1 MALGEKGGVGL
12 GEDSLG
18 RWKDAALKHWSA
30 PLLGSRFFLESY
42 HGSDEHHHGSGEHHQ
57 GSGEHHYGSGEHHH
71 GSGEHQ
77 GSSEHHQGSGH
88 HGSGEHSWEVLLAKG
103 FSSELLLSSMV
114 CDLGS
119 PKDLRFLKRTPS
131 NP

>member
-12 GEDSLG
+12 GKDSLG
-18 RWKDAALKHWSA
+18 RWRGVSLRHCSAL
-30 PLLGSRFFLESY
+30 LLGSRFFLESY
-42 HGSDEHHHGSGEHHQ
+42 HGSGEHHHGSGEHQ

-71 GSGEHQ
+71 GSGA
-77 GSSEHHQGSGH
+77 
-88 HGSGEHSWEVLLAKG
+88 HSWKVPLAKG

-119 PKDLRFLKRTPS
+119 PKDLRFLKQTP
-131 NP
+131 NKPEVLAYTF